1 MSTPLPVTTA
11 EAPGSLST
19 LDVEGN
25 RKASVKSAEPD
36 LLSFRPKSGS
46 PGKETCLK
54 AAPSGEGMNKSAA
67 RKASVATSLKAVEE
81 ANEEQGESG
90 RTGNIAIVVTAADD
104 EEVQEDEVSVDRD

>member
-11 EAPGSLST
+11 EATSSLSM

-46 PGKETCLK
+46 PAKETCSK
-54 AAPSGEGMNKSAA
+54 AAPSGEGMNKSTA

-81 ANEEQGESG
+81 ANEEQGEG
-90 RTGNIAIVVTAADD
+90 PAIAYLENLAL
-104 EEVQEDEVSVDRD
+104 SLKSS